1 MSQELPASIGR
12 YQIVR
17 ELGRGMMGIVY
28 EARDP
33 DLGRTVAI
41 KTIHLA
47 FSITPAQQKE
57 FEERFFTEARVAARL
72 SHPGIVVCHDV
83 GKDPATGT
91 LFIVLEHL
99 KGRPLSE
106 VIRAGQATPWRDTLA
121 ICAKLARALDHAHQH
136 GIVHRDM
143 KPANVMLLDGGELDV
158 KIMDFGIAKVETARI
173 QLSVAGQS
181 FGSPLYMSPEQALGE
196 AVDARADI
204 FALGTIACTL
214 ILGHPPFAAESIPA
228 ILSRVVS
235 GERPR
240 LAREVIGVPAVVDHV
255 LGKAMARDA
264 ADRYAT
270 ARMFAEDLDDVLAG
284 RRPRH
289 AGPVPDSDPTM
300 LSLPSPFDPTF
311 VPGRSEPAS
320 ADGAELLQDL
330 AEMVEEAVPPVPAVP
345 VQRPRPPRGAPR
357 TARLQPPP
365 RSRGALWA
373 WIGGAGVV
381 AIVAVVAVL
390 FYAMRLRMAAPDAEP
405 PSGDRGATAA
415 PAPVRPNEPRRAR
428 IEQPTLP
435 PLDARGAD
443 TDERPTDGDA
453 RVDVVFE
460 HGLKSGVLRLWVD
473 EEKVIDEEVSARVA
487 KKIVAVT
494 VREGRL
500 EKTLL
505 VPPGDRE
512 FRVEVAW
519 DDEAKVKT
527 LSTSVEADT
536 RRTLLVKIGRL
547 RKNLSVEW
555 Q

>member
-1 MSQELPASIGR
+1 VILPASIGR

-33 DLGRTVAI
+33 QLGRTVAV

-57 FEERFFTEARVAARL
+57 FEERFFTEARIAARL

-83 GKDPATGT
+83 GKDPDTGT
-91 LFIVLEHL
+91 LFIVFEHL

-106 VIRAGQATPWRDTLA
+106 IIRAGRAFPWRDTLT
-121 ICAKLARALDHAHQH
+121 IGAKLARALDHAHQH

-143 KPANVMLLDGGELDV
+143 KPANVMLLDGGDLDV
-158 KIMDFGIAKVETARI
+158 KIMDFGVAKVETARI

-196 AVDARADI
+196 PVDARADI

-214 ILGHPPFAAESIPA
+214 MLGHPPFAADSIPA
-228 ILSRVVS
+228 ILQRVVS

-240 LAREVIGVPAVVDHV
+240 LAQEVIDVPRVVDHV
-255 LGKAMARDA
+255 LGVAMARA
-264 ADRYAT
+264 AGDRYAT

-284 RRPRH
+284 KRPRH
-289 AGPVPDSDPTM
+289 AGPVPDSDPTL
-300 LSLPSPFDPTF
+300 LSLPRPFQPTLI
-311 VPGRSEPAS
+311 PAARPS
-320 ADGAELLQDL
+320 SLRPDDTAPLHGQAPPRRPPL
-330 AEMVEEAVPPVPAVP
+330 AA
-345 VQRPRPPRGAPR
+345 PRPARRAPSRPSRLGGVAWVGGA
-357 TARLQPPP
+357 AVLA
-365 RSRGALWA
+365 GALA
-373 WIGGAGVV
+373 LGV
-381 AIVAVVAVL
+381 IVYGLWPQPARPDVK
-390 FYAMRLRMAAPDAEP
+390 APVNGNP
-405 PSGDRGATAA
+405 TAA
-415 PAPVRPNEPRRAR
+415 ALPMAEDAPRRAR
-428 IEQPTLP
+428 VELPTLP
-435 PLDARGAD
+435 PRGSSVPVG
-443 TDERPTDGDA
+443 ERATEGDA

-473 EEKVIDEEVSARVA
+473 DEKVIEEEVSARVA
-487 KKIVAVT
+487 KKIVAVA

-500 EKTLL
+500 EKTVL
-505 VPPGDRE
+505 VLPGDRE
-512 FRVEVAW
+512 FRIEVAW

-527 LSTSVEADT
+527 LSTSVLADT
-536 RRTLLVKIGRL
+536 RRTLLVKMGRL